1 MALTVSEVLFHMCG
15 YVSTS
20 PLKAANSPVT
30 AVTSPFAVLVM
41 FSTDSGS
48 GRVEAQGEHA
58 KGTFGWDLGGM
69 VLTSVQRIFGIWR
82 KVAEM

>member
-1 MALTVSEVLFHMCG
+1 MALTASEVLFHMCG

-58 KGTFGWDLGGM
+58 KGTFGWDLGGHGTD
-69 VLTSVQRIFGIWR
+69 VC
-82 KVAEM
+82 AEDLWNMEKGR